1 MGLYPSGLWGARGAR
16 PTLTVAM
23 LNPAVSTTTVAWY
36 VKPGWPTV
44 GENRGGSEVWPW
56 GAAVSSQIHRRKQIR
71 KRRVIGFFLIS

>member
-56 GAAVSSQIHRRKQIR
+56 GAAVSSRSTGGNRFEK
-71 KRRVIGFFLIS
+71 GESLDFF